1 MTEIHSYEL
10 DVSIKNEHVTVTV
23 TANHVVTH
31 LYSGAVEDLDIDQ
44 HRALARLLSV
54 ANNNTSEDLP
64 REATFHAT
72 FNSTIDLA
80 PDVVAY
86 AHAALALPPYPQTQE
101 VSSERAAP
109 GPQAAPRPQ
118 GVHGNPHRGRGGWTG
133 FGRGTFGRDDPRASM
148 GRGDPRASLGLGG
161 PRGSMGRGDPRAGM
175 GRGEPFASMG
185 RGGPAGMPPRGRG
198 MPGFG
203 PHSGFPHHH
212 PGHFHHPYG
221 FPPHHHRGPFGR
233 GMPPMPPMMG
243 PHHFPPQPPTPGA
256 PWGHGCYPH
265 QHWQWQSASP
275 SSSAPSAER
284 SVAVPVAVGKD
295 VCAV

>member
-1 MTEIHSYEL
+1 MTEIHTYEL
-10 DVSIKNEHVTVTV
+10 DVTIKNDHVTVTV

-54 ANNNTSEDLP
+54 ANHTASEDLP

-72 FNSTIDLA
+72 FNSTTDLA

-86 AHAALALPPYPQTQE
+86 AQAALALPSYPQPQE
-101 VSSERAAP
+101 VTSERVAP
-109 GPQAAPRPQ
+109 GSQDAPRPH
-118 GVHGNPHRGRGGWTG
+118 GAHGNPHRGRGA
-133 FGRGTFGRDDPRASM
+133 FGRGDPRASMGRGADPRASM
-148 GRGDPRASLGLGG
+148 GRGDPRT
-161 PRGSMGRGDPRAGM
+161 SMGRGDPRASM
-175 GRGEPFASMG
+175 GRGADPRASMG
-185 RGGPAGMPPRGRG
+185 RGGPAFGRGRG

-243 PHHFPPQPPTPGA
+243 PHSFPPRPPMPGAA
-256 PWGHGCYPH
+256 PWGHGCHPH
-265 QHWQWQSASP
+265 RPWAQWQSAS
-275 SSSAPSAER
+275 SSAPPSAER
-284 SVAVPVAVGKD
+284 PVAVAVGKD